1 MYKARSSGT
10 NTIVFGIWCRK
21 ETPGRHGSSNRAL
34 LEAPDLPF
42 RPVKIEERTLQY
54 FRTSFVKH
62 TIAAFIFAVLAAG
75 CATQSAN
82 PSENL
87 AARVDQSKDGRI
99 SKEEFVDWNIARI
112 FKLYDAGGKGYVTL
126 EDWQRLQ
133 GTSKD
138 AQYKRLDAK
147 HDGKVTLE
155 EARANPRVRAVMG
168 GTFAD
173 ADTNHDGFIDR
184 KEAAAYLVK
193 RQTFVP

>member
-1 MYKARSSGT
+1 VKLASKHKRYQTYKEPAGT
-10 NTIVFGIWCRK
+10 R
-21 ETPGRHGSSNRAL
+21 GSSNGAL
-34 LEAPDLPF
+34 LKAPDLPF

-62 TIAAFIFAVLAAG
+62 TIAVFIFAVLAAG

-147 HDGKVTLE
+147 HDGKVTLD

>member
-1 MYKARSSGT
+1 MSFMKHAIPA
-10 NTIVFGIWCRK
+10 IVFAI
-21 ETPGRHGSSNRAL
+21 
-34 LEAPDLPF
+34 
-42 RPVKIEERTLQY
+42 
-54 FRTSFVKH
+54 
-62 TIAAFIFAVLAAG
+62 LATG

-82 PSENL
+82 PNENL

-99 SKEEFVDWNIARI
+99 SKEEFVNWNIARI

-126 EDWQRLQ
+126 ADWQRLQ

-147 HDGKVTLE
+147 HDGKVTLA
-155 EARANPRVRAVMG
+155 EAEANPKVRAALG

-173 ADTNHDGFIDR
+173 IDTNHDGSIDH
-184 KEAAAYLVK
+184 KEASAYLLK

>member
-1 MYKARSSGT
+1 M
-10 NTIVFGIWCRK
+10 
-21 ETPGRHGSSNRAL
+21 
-34 LEAPDLPF
+34 
-42 RPVKIEERTLQY
+42 QY

-62 TIAAFIFAVLAAG
+62 TVAVFIFAVLAAG
-75 CATQSAN
+75 CVTQSAN

-126 EDWQRLQ
+126 EDRQRLQ

-138 AQYKRLDAK
+138 DQYKRLDAK
-147 HDGKVTLE
+147 HDGKVTLA
-155 EARANPRVRAVMG
+155 EARANPRVRALMG

>member
-1 MYKARSSGT
+1 MSFMKRT
-10 NTIVFGIWCRK
+10 IPPIVFAI
-21 ETPGRHGSSNRAL
+21 
-34 LEAPDLPF
+34 
-42 RPVKIEERTLQY
+42 
-54 FRTSFVKH
+54 
-62 TIAAFIFAVLAAG
+62 LATG

-82 PSENL
+82 PNENL

-99 SKEEFVDWNIARI
+99 SKEDFVNWNIARI

-126 EDWQRLQ
+126 ADWQRLQ

-147 HDGKVTLE
+147 HDGKVTLA
-155 EARANPRVRAVMG
+155 EAQANPKVRAALG

-173 ADTNHDGFIDR
+173 IDTNHDGWIDH
-184 KEAAAYLVK
+184 KEASSYLLK

>member
-1 MYKARSSGT
+1 MSFMKHAIPA
-10 NTIVFGIWCRK
+10 IVFAI
-21 ETPGRHGSSNRAL
+21 
-34 LEAPDLPF
+34 
-42 RPVKIEERTLQY
+42 
-54 FRTSFVKH
+54 
-62 TIAAFIFAVLAAG
+62 LATG

-82 PSENL
+82 QNENL

-99 SKEEFVDWNIARI
+99 SKEEFVNWNIARI

-126 EDWQRLQ
+126 ADWQRLQ

-147 HDGKVTLE
+147 HDGKVTLA
-155 EARANPRVRAVMG
+155 EAEANPKVRAALG

-173 ADTNHDGFIDR
+173 IDTNHDGSIDH
-184 KEAAAYLVK
+184 KEASAYLLK

>member
-1 MYKARSSGT
+1 MK
-10 NTIVFGIWCRK
+10 NTF
-21 ETPGRHGSSNRAL
+21 
-34 LEAPDLPF
+34 
-42 RPVKIEERTLQY
+42 
-54 FRTSFVKH
+54 
-62 TIAAFIFAVLAAG
+62 AAFIFAVLVSG
-75 CATQSAN
+75 CVSQSEN

-138 AQYKRLDAK
+138 AQYKRLDAN
-147 HDGKVTLE
+147 HDGKVTLA
-155 EARANPRVRAVMG
+155 EARANPRVRAALG

-173 ADTNHDGFIDR
+173 ADTNHDGWIDR

>member
-1 MYKARSSGT
+1 M
-10 NTIVFGIWCRK
+10 
-21 ETPGRHGSSNRAL
+21 
-34 LEAPDLPF
+34 
-42 RPVKIEERTLQY
+42 
-54 FRTSFVKH
+54 SFMKH
-62 TIAAFIFAVLAAG
+62 TVAMLIFAVLASG

-82 PSENL
+82 PTDNL
-87 AARVDQSKDGRI
+87 AARVNQSKDGRI

-147 HDGKVTLE
+147 HDGKVTLA
-155 EARANPRVRAVMG
+155 EARANPTVRAVLG

-173 ADTNHDGFIDR
+173 IDTNHDGWIDH
-184 KEAAAYLVK
+184 KEASAYLLK

>member
-1 MYKARSSGT
+1 MK
-10 NTIVFGIWCRK
+10 NTF
-21 ETPGRHGSSNRAL
+21 
-34 LEAPDLPF
+34 
-42 RPVKIEERTLQY
+42 
-54 FRTSFVKH
+54 
-62 TIAAFIFAVLAAG
+62 AAFIFAVLVRG
-75 CATQSAN
+75 CVSQSEN

-138 AQYKRLDAK
+138 AQYKRLDAN
-147 HDGKVTLE
+147 HDGKVTLA
-155 EARANPRVRAVMG
+155 EARANPRVRAALG

-173 ADTNHDGFIDR
+173 ADTNHDGWIDR

>member
-1 MYKARSSGT
+1 
-10 NTIVFGIWCRK
+10 
-21 ETPGRHGSSNRAL
+21 
-34 LEAPDLPF
+34 
-42 RPVKIEERTLQY
+42 LQY
-54 FRTSFVKH
+54 FRTSFVKQ
-62 TIAAFIFAVLAAG
+62 TVAVLIFAVLAAG
-75 CATQSAN
+75 CVTQSAN

-138 AQYKRLDAK
+138 DQYKRLDAK
-147 HDGKVTLE
+147 HDGKVTLA
-155 EARANPRVRAVMG
+155 EARANPRVRALMG

-184 KEAAAYLVK
+184 KEAATYLVK

>member
-1 MYKARSSGT
+1 M
-10 NTIVFGIWCRK
+10 
-21 ETPGRHGSSNRAL
+21 
-34 LEAPDLPF
+34 
-42 RPVKIEERTLQY
+42 QY
-54 FRTSFVKH
+54 LRTSFVKH
-62 TIAAFIFAVLAAG
+62 TVAVFVFAVLAAG
-75 CATQSAN
+75 CVTQSAN

-138 AQYKRLDAK
+138 DQYKRLDAK
-147 HDGKVTLE
+147 HDGKVTLA
-155 EARANPRVRAVMG
+155 EARANPRVRELMG

-184 KEAAAYLVK
+184 KEAATYLVK